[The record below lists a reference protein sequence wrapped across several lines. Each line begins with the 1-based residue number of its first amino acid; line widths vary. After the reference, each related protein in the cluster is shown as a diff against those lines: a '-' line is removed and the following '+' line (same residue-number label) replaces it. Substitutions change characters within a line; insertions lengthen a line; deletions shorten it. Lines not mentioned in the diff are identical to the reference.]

1 MASLISNINT
11 EKQQLKSISNDNL
24 LKEQNMS
31 QKSTND
37 ENSYFYSL
45 INRDQI
51 EDLKIKLNLKTNPKI
66 IDDNSTTTTST
77 TTTTTGTSSNKKI
90 TKKISL
96 KVCIIIIIKAV
107 KFKKTKEL
115 YVALCVY
122 MLKNDTD

>member
-77 TTTTTGTSSNKKI
+77 TTTTTTTGTSSNKKI

-96 KVCIIIIIKAV
+96 KVCITIV
-107 KFKKTKEL
+107 VCRTFHRE
-115 YVALCVY
+115 
-122 MLKNDTD
+122 